1 MAKQRLASLDVV
13 RGLAALAVVVQHWW
27 QHFGTLPGASDIP
40 GGVDLPFYNLLWPFF
55 LNGSRAV
62 TLFFNLS
69 GFVFFWLYSDEIA
82 NRRIGFIRF
91 MGLRFSRLYPLH
103 LATLIVVI
111 PLQFVFI
118 QYIGSPFIC
127 KFNDFYHFVL
137 NLLLVQYWGFEK
149 GYSFNGPSWS
159 ISVEIALYL
168 IFFAV
173 CFIRLQRF
181 WSLLVLLLVSWS
193 IARFSIIPSA
203 AIAFFAGGLAFYI
216 FTYFENKSNRY
227 WDYIILTIA
236 VLLWIVA
243 PYVAGGTSLADKF
256 ENFLSGFSMEPPA
269 FVMVALRLFGQRL
282 WELLVFPGTIVALAL
297 AERRYRLSFK
307 WFEWLGNIS
316 YSTYLLHFPLQM
328 IFALIAIYLGNG
340 PEVFLRKDVFIG
352 FFLVLIALSLASYN
366 YFELPAQAFLRNW
379 FPKKSLK
386 TKLMDQ
392 IESSDG

>member
-1 MAKQRLASLDVV
+1 
-13 RGLAALAVVVQHWW
+13 
-27 QHFGTLPGASDIP
+27 
-40 GGVDLPFYNLLWPFF
+40 
-55 LNGSRAV
+55 
-62 TLFFNLS
+62 
-69 GFVFFWLYSDEIA
+69 
-82 NRRIGFIRF
+82 
-91 MGLRFSRLYPLH
+91 
-103 LATLIVVI
+103 
-111 PLQFVFI
+111 VFI

-227 WDYIILTIA
+227 WDYIILTTAI
-236 VLLWIVA
+236 LLWIVA
-243 PYVAGGTSLADKF
+243 PYVAGGMSLADKC

-340 PEVFLRKDVFIG
+340 PEFFLRKDVFIG